1 MTVGR
6 STLLVID
13 DDTIVRE
20 SIVAYLEDSNF
31 AVLEA
36 ENGDQG
42 LQVFRDCS
50 PELILCDLRM
60 PVMDGLAVL
69 RQVREESPE
78 TPFIVVSGAGVMAD
92 VVEALRLGASDYI
105 IKPIVDLELLEY
117 SINRAL
123 ENSRLFQENLR
134 YRESLEQAIE
144 SLNDSLN
151 LLKSDQK
158 AGRQVQ
164 LKMLPQTPWR
174 FGSFHLEHHI
184 SPSLYLSGDFVDY
197 FPLSDHTFAFYLADV
212 SGHGASSAFV
222 TVLLKHMSLSLRD
235 EYSGRRASLKVKP
248 SQVLSYIN
256 KSLLNT
262 GLGKHVTVFGGILNT
277 EERTLTYAFGGHFP
291 LPVLAA
297 GEESRFI
304 EGRGLPVGLFP
315 DAEYEDDTIPLPDNF
330 SLTVLSDGILEILP
344 HKTLQEKEAFLLS
357 SIQSCHGNMDSLKQV
372 LGVED
377 LKGAAPDDIALLMLR
392 GDTRT
397 GLQTDNLVPDT
408 VVEDDSQDSTSHNA
422 ASAEQAENTARKD
435 R

>member
-1 MTVGR
+1 MTVGS

-20 SIVAYLEDSNF
+20 SIVAYLEDSGF
-31 AVLEA
+31 AILEA
-36 ENGDQG
+36 ENGEQG

-60 PVMDGLAVL
+60 PVMDGLSVL
-69 RQVREESPE
+69 RQVREGSPE

-117 SINRAL
+117 AINRAL
-123 ENSRLFQENLR
+123 ENARLFQENMR
-134 YRESLEQAIE
+134 YRQSLEQAIE

-151 LLKSDQK
+151 LLKADQK

-164 LKMLPQTPWR
+164 KKMLPQTPWR
-174 FGSFHLEHHI
+174 FGDYQLEHHI

-197 FPLSDHTFAFYLADV
+197 FPMSDHTFAFYLADV

-235 EYSGRRASLKVKP
+235 EYQGRKASLKLKP
-248 SQVLSYIN
+248 SQVLTYIN

-262 GLGKHVTVFGGILNT
+262 GLGKHVTVFGGIVDVQ
-277 EERTLTYAFGGHFP
+277 EGTLTYAFGGHFP
-291 LPVLAA
+291 FPVLA
-297 GEESRFI
+297 GTEEPCFI
-304 EGRGLPVGLFP
+304 EGKGLPVGLFP
-315 DAEYEDDTIPLPDNF
+315 DAEYEDSTICLPGHF

-344 HKTLQEKEAFLLS
+344 QDSLEEKERYLLS
-357 SIQSCHGNMDSLKQV
+357 AIKSCNGNLESLKQV
-372 LGVED
+372 LGLDSV
-377 LKGAAPDDIALLMLR
+377 KSSAPDDIALLMLKR
-392 GDTRT
+392 GAK
-397 GLQTDNLVPDT
+397 
-408 VVEDDSQDSTSHNA
+408 ESISDD
-422 ASAEQAENTARKD
+422 
-435 R
+435 